1 MRLFVALD
9 LTDDI
14 KQQLGA
20 LQFGL
25 PDAHWSKPENAHITL
40 CFLGELPEADMVDLG
55 VALGKIKCPTFEVQ
69 IEGVGVFG
77 NARRPRI
84 LWAGVKQTPEI
95 THLQQKIVSVAT
107 QHGLKLEDRKFKP
120 HITLGRI
127 HHSPYEKVRDYLSDH
142 GLFKTDPLDIEYF
155 TLFSS
160 QLGHGGPHY
169 EEEFIFDLEPR
180 TTEELSS

>member
-9 LTDDI
+9 LSDDI

-25 PDAHWSKPENAHITL
+25 PGAHWSKPENAHVTL
-40 CFLGELPEADMVDLG
+40 CFLGEMSEADMVDLG
-55 VALGKIKCPTFEVQ
+55 IALGKIKCPAFDVQ

-77 NARRPRI
+77 NAKRPRI
-84 LWAGVKQTPEI
+84 LWAGVKQTDAI
-95 THLQQKIVSVAT
+95 THLQQKVAT
-107 QHGLKLEDRKFKP
+107 IAIRHGIRLEDRKFKP

-127 HHSPYEKVRDYLSDH
+127 HQSPYEKVRDYLSDH
-142 GLFKTDPLDIEYF
+142 GLFKTDTIPIEHF

-160 QLGHGGPHY
+160 RLGHGGPHY

-180 TTEELSS
+180 ATEEVIP

>member
-9 LTDDI
+9 LPDDI

-25 PDAHWSKPENAHITL
+25 QDAYWSKPENAHITL
-40 CFLGELPEADMVDLG
+40 CFLGDLPEAEMIDLG
-55 VALGKIKCPTFEVQ
+55 VALGKINCPAFEVK

-77 NARRPRI
+77 NAKRPRI

-95 THLQQKIVSVAT
+95 THLQQKIAT
-107 QHGLKLEDRKFKP
+107 IASRHGIKLEDRKFKP
-120 HITLGRI
+120 HITLGRV
-127 HHSPYEKVRDYLSDH
+127 HNSPYDSVRGFLMDH
-142 GLFKTDPLDIEYF
+142 GLFKTRPILMEYF

-169 EEEFIFDLEPR
+169 EEEFIFDLEPLS
-180 TTEELSS
+180 TEDAPS